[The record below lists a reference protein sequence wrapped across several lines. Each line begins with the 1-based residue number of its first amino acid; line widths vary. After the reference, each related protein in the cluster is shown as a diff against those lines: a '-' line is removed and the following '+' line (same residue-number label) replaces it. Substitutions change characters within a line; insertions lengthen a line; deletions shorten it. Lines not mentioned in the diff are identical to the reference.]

1 MVRLHGG
8 LSHAEPGLCCL
19 LLPGFPFP
27 PSALGCHRSVRD
39 SQSVQLAD
47 PVKIIWFSSHP
58 NIDRAE
64 TQDGS
69 FHYPF
74 LTNDLTDG

>member
-1 MVRLHGG
+1 MRLHGG

-19 LLPGFPFP
+19 LPLSFPFP
-27 PSALGCHRSVRD
+27 PSTLGWHRTVRD
-39 SQSVQLAD
+39 SVSQFSLLIQL
-47 PVKIIWFSSHP
+47 KISWFSSHP
-58 NIDRAE
+58 NTHRAE

-74 LTNDLTDG
+74 LTKGLAVG